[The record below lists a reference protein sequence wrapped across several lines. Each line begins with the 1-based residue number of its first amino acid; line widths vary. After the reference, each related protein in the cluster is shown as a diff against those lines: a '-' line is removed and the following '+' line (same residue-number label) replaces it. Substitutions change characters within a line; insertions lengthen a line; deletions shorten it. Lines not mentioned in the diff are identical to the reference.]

1 VKDIIQQ
8 NYEAMPNLQYGYN
21 RSSMLSS
28 LQSDQQEDRNGQFLG
43 VQHIFS
49 SVIAGI
55 SGEISGSSAAR
66 ILNSFGGSSSSVKVD
81 PRLSEPARSVSTA
94 GL

>member
-43 VQHIFS
+43 VQHIV
-49 SVIAGI
+49 SVNLNLQGAVV
-55 SGEISGSSAAR
+55 EI
-66 ILNSFGGSSSSVKVD
+66 D
-81 PRLSEPARSVSTA
+81 
-94 GL
+94 

>member
-1 VKDIIQQ
+1 MAVATE
-8 NYEAMPNLQYGYN
+8 N
-21 RSSMLSS
+21 
-28 LQSDQQEDRNGQFLG
+28 FTCVC
-43 VQHIFS
+43 VQCSIASATPFNT
-49 SVIAGI
+49 SVIAGVSGI
-55 SGEISGSSAAR
+55 SGEISDSSAAR